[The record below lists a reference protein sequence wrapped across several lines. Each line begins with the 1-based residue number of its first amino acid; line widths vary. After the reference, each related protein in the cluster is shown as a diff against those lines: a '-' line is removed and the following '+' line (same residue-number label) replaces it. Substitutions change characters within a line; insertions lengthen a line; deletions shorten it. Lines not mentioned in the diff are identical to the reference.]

1 MADLSSAGPFG
12 LNGLTATEAAR
23 RLEAG
28 EISSERLISDCLER
42 VEARDPIINAWAH
55 IQPELALEQAR
66 LLDNTPRLSPLH
78 GIPIGIKDV
87 FDTEDMP
94 TAHGFPPYV
103 GKMWGEESACVSS
116 LRRAGLVIM
125 GKTVTTEFACPKPI
139 GTKNPHDFSRTAS
152 VSSSGSGA
160 AVADFMVTLANGT
173 QTGGS
178 VIGPAASNGVYGFK
192 ASLNGI
198 DRAGFRHCKGGI
210 DTIGLFARA
219 MEDLILLRSVNVGE
233 DPGEFIDGKSHPRLA
248 LVRTAAWDQAESCS
262 RQAIAIAV
270 DMLKDAGADV
280 NDLELPEL
288 FSQITSDFA
297 VVNAWEGAYA
307 LQFEVQNHFSE
318 FNDHNNERVLFART
332 LTLADYETSRAKLAA
347 ARAEMDRLASR
358 YDLFLT
364 PSLPGEAP
372 VGTLQVRHAVFNRLW
387 TQMYMPAVNL
397 PLFEGPNG
405 MPVNLQLIG
414 REHSD
419 SMTLLWAQWVDQ
431 RLRERL
437 AGFPMAL

>member
-1 MADLSSAGPFG
+1 M
-12 LNGLTATEAAR
+12 
-23 RLEAG
+23 
-28 EISSERLISDCLER
+28 
-42 VEARDPIINAWAH
+42 
-55 IQPELALEQAR
+55 
-66 LLDNTPRLSPLH
+66 
-78 GIPIGIKDV
+78 
-87 FDTEDMP
+87 
-94 TAHGFPPYV
+94 
-103 GKMWGEESACVSS
+103 
-116 LRRAGLVIM
+116 
-125 GKTVTTEFACPKPI
+125 
-139 GTKNPHDFSRTAS
+139 
-152 VSSSGSGA
+152 
-160 AVADFMVTLANGT
+160 ADFMVTLANGT

-248 LVRTAAWDQAESCS
+248 LVRTAAWDQTEPCS

-288 FSQITSDFA
+288 FSQITGDFG
-297 VVNAWEGAYA
+297 VVNAWEGAHA

-332 LTLADYETSRAKLAA
+332 LTLADYETSRTKLAA

-372 VGTLQVRHAVFNRLW
+372 VGTLQVRNAVFNRLW

-419 SMTLLWAQWVDQ
+419 CMTLLWAQWVDQ

-437 AGFPMAL
+437 AGVPMAL